1 MSETTNNVV
10 EMATEKKYTLRKLEA
25 KDIAPMTSIL
35 SKIGLKEVKNCFSPD
50 DMKAIAGGEGGIEA
64 VGAVGVSVAFEIAG
78 VILGN
83 YERCQNDVFSFLASL
98 SGMDIK
104 QIESLPLGTFT
115 EMVFDVVKKEEFK
128 DFMKVVSKLFKQV
141 TSNFGICCIK
151 DTAIP

>member
-10 EMATEKKYTLRKLEA
+10 EMTTEKKYTLRKLEA
-25 KDIAPMTSIL
+25 KDIAPMASIL

-50 DMKAIAGGEGGIEA
+50 DMKAIAGGDGSIEA

-78 VILGN
+78 VILSN

-104 QIESLPLGTFT
+104 QIESLPLGTFA
-115 EMVFDVVKKEEFK
+115 EMVIDVVKKEEFK
-128 DFMKVVSKLFKQV
+128 DFMKVVSKLFK
-141 TSNFGICCIK
+141 
-151 DTAIP
+151 

>member
-25 KDIAPMTSIL
+25 KDIAPMASIL

-50 DMKAIAGGEGGIEA
+50 DMKAIVGGEGGIEA

-78 VILGN
+78 VILSN

-104 QIESLPLGTFT
+104 QIESLPLDTFA
-115 EMVFDVVKKEEFK
+115 EMVIDVVKKEDFK
-128 DFMKVVSKLFKQV
+128 DFMKVVSKLFK
-141 TSNFGICCIK
+141 
-151 DTAIP
+151 

>member
-25 KDIAPMTSIL
+25 KDIAPMASIL

-78 VILGN
+78 VILSN

-104 QIESLPLGTFT
+104 QIESLPLDTFT

-128 DFMKVVSKLFKQV
+128 DFMKVVSKLFKQA

>member
-25 KDIAPMTSIL
+25 KDIAPMASIL
-35 SKIGLKEVKNCFSPD
+35 SKIGLKEVKNCFSPN

-78 VILGN
+78 VILSN

-104 QIESLPLGTFT
+104 QIESLPLGIFA
-115 EMVFDVVKKEEFK
+115 EMVIDVVKKEEFK
-128 DFMKVVSKLFKQV
+128 DFMKVVSKLFK
-141 TSNFGICCIK
+141 
-151 DTAIP
+151 

>member
-1 MSETTNNVV
+1 MSETTLRDVLTNPETYENT
-10 EMATEKKYTLRKLEA
+10 ADHIPEKEEGKAYSLRKLEA
-25 KDIAPMTSIL
+25 KDIAPMASIL

-50 DMKAIAGGEGGIEA
+50 DMKAIAGGDGSIEA

-104 QIESLPLGTFT
+104 QIGSLPLDTFA
-115 EMVFDVVKKEEFK
+115 EMVIDVVKKEDFK
-128 DFMKVVSKLFKQV
+128 DFMKVVSKLFK
-141 TSNFGICCIK
+141 
-151 DTAIP
+151 

>member
-25 KDIAPMTSIL
+25 KDIAPMASIL

-78 VILGN
+78 VILSN

-104 QIESLPLGTFT
+104 QIESLPLGTFA
-115 EMVFDVVKKEEFK
+115 EMVIDVVKKEDFK
-128 DFMKVVSKLFKQV
+128 DFMKVVSKLFKQA
-141 TSNFGICCIK
+141 TSNSGICCIK

>member
-10 EMATEKKYTLRKLEA
+10 EMATEKKYTFRKLEA
-25 KDIAPMTSIL
+25 KDIAPMASIL

-78 VILGN
+78 VILSN

-115 EMVFDVVKKEEFK
+115 EMVIDVVKKEEFK
-128 DFMKVVSKLFKQV
+128 DFMKVVSKLFK
-141 TSNFGICCIK
+141 
-151 DTAIP
+151 

>member
-25 KDIAPMTSIL
+25 KDIAPMASIL

-78 VILGN
+78 VILSN

-115 EMVFDVVKKEEFK
+115 EMVIDVVKKEDFK
-128 DFMKVVSKLFKQV
+128 DFMKVVSKLFK
-141 TSNFGICCIK
+141 
-151 DTAIP
+151 

>member
-25 KDIAPMTSIL
+25 KDIAPMASIL

-78 VILGN
+78 VILSN

-104 QIESLPLGTFT
+104 QIESLPLGTFA
-115 EMVFDVVKKEEFK
+115 EMVIDVVKKEDFK
-128 DFMKVVSKLFKQV
+128 DFMKVVSKLFK
-141 TSNFGICCIK
+141 
-151 DTAIP
+151 

>member
-10 EMATEKKYTLRKLEA
+10 EMATEKNYTLRKLEA
-25 KDIAPMTSIL
+25 KDIAPMASIL

-78 VILGN
+78 VILSN

-98 SGMDIK
+98 SGMDKK
-104 QIESLPLGTFT
+104 QIESLPLDTFT
-115 EMVFDVVKKEEFK
+115 EMVIDVVKKEDFK
-128 DFMKVVSKLFKQV
+128 DFLKVVSKLFK
-141 TSNFGICCIK
+141 
-151 DTAIP
+151 

>member
-25 KDIAPMTSIL
+25 KDIAPMASIL

-50 DMKAIAGGEGGIEA
+50 DMKAIAGGDGSIEV

-78 VILGN
+78 VILSN
-83 YERCQNDVFSFLASL
+83 YEICQNDVFSFLASL

-104 QIESLPLGTFT
+104 QIESLPLDIFT
-115 EMVFDVVKKEEFK
+115 EMVIDVVKKEEFK
-128 DFMKVVSKLFKQV
+128 DFMKVVSKLFK
-141 TSNFGICCIK
+141 
-151 DTAIP
+151 

>member
-10 EMATEKKYTLRKLEA
+10 EMATENKYTLRKLEA
-25 KDIAPMTSIL
+25 KDIAPMASIL

-78 VILGN
+78 VILSN

-104 QIESLPLGTFT
+104 QIESLPLGTFA

>member
-25 KDIAPMTSIL
+25 KDIAPMASIL
-35 SKIGLKEVKNCFSPD
+35 SKIGLKEVKNCFSPN

-64 VGAVGVSVAFEIAG
+64 VGAVGVSVAFEITG
-78 VILGN
+78 VILSN

-104 QIESLPLGTFT
+104 QIESLPLGTFA

-128 DFMKVVSKLFKQV
+128 DFMKVVSKLFK
-141 TSNFGICCIK
+141 
-151 DTAIP
+151 

>member
-25 KDIAPMTSIL
+25 KDIAPMASIL

-78 VILGN
+78 VILSN
-83 YERCQNDVFSFLASL
+83 YERCQNDVFSFFSSL

-104 QIESLPLGTFT
+104 QIESLPLDTFT
-115 EMVFDVVKKEEFK
+115 EMVIDVVKKEEFK
-128 DFMKVVSKLFKQV
+128 DFMKVVSKLFK
-141 TSNFGICCIK
+141 
-151 DTAIP
+151 

>member
-25 KDIAPMTSIL
+25 KDIAPMASIL

-78 VILGN
+78 VILSN

-115 EMVFDVVKKEEFK
+115 EMVIDVVKKEEFK
-128 DFMKVVSKLFKQV
+128 DFMKVVSKLFK
-141 TSNFGICCIK
+141 
-151 DTAIP
+151 

>member
-25 KDIAPMTSIL
+25 KDIAPMASIL

-78 VILGN
+78 VILSN
-83 YERCQNDVFSFLASL
+83 YEKCQNDVFSFLASL

-104 QIESLPLGTFT
+104 QIESLPLGTFA

-128 DFMKVVSKLFKQV
+128 DFMKVVSKLFK
-141 TSNFGICCIK
+141 
-151 DTAIP
+151 

>member
-25 KDIAPMTSIL
+25 KDIAPMASIL

-50 DMKAIAGGEGGIEA
+50 DMKAIAGGESGIEA

-78 VILGN
+78 VILSN

-98 SGMDIK
+98 S
-104 QIESLPLGTFT
+104 
-115 EMVFDVVKKEEFK
+115 
-128 DFMKVVSKLFKQV
+128 
-141 TSNFGICCIK
+141 
-151 DTAIP
+151 

>member
-10 EMATEKKYTLRKLEA
+10 EMATEKNYTLRKLEA
-25 KDIAPMTSIL
+25 KDIAPMASIL

-50 DMKAIAGGEGGIEA
+50 DMKAIAGGDGSIEA

-78 VILGN
+78 VILSN

-98 SGMDIK
+98 SGMDKK
-104 QIESLPLGTFT
+104 QIESLPLDTFT
-115 EMVFDVVKKEEFK
+115 EMVIDVVKKEDFK